1 MIFFPGVPSIELSE
15 INQFVTG
22 SPAVPVIGF
31 EEKLQ
36 LTFVH
41 GCVSNCK
48 CFPTASTCNL
58 VLRIPVHFVAIED
71 FKTSFH
77 GALKDGFVFGV
88 V

>member
-1 MIFFPGVPSIELSE
+1 MPDIEQSE
-15 INQFVTG
+15 IMQFVTG

>member
-1 MIFFPGVPSIELSE
+1 MIFFSGVPGIELSE
-15 INQFVTG
+15 IMQFVTG

>member
-1 MIFFPGVPSIELSE
+1 M
-15 INQFVTG
+15 QFVTG

-41 GCVSNCK
+41 GCDSNCK
-48 CFPTASTCNL
+48 CFPTASTCDL
-58 VLRIPVHFVAIED
+58 VLCIPVHLVAIED

-77 GALKDGFVFGV
+77 GALKMDLSLKLFKCHIFPTSCRS
-88 V
+88 

>member
-1 MIFFPGVPSIELSE
+1 M
-15 INQFVTG
+15 QFVTG

-48 CFPTASTCNL
+48 CFPTASTCDL
-58 VLRIPVHFVAIED
+58 VVAIED